1 MKKLYIV
8 SKKNPGADCGSDQ
21 ELLVKFRLT
30 LKKEAKTIRPFRYD
44 LNQIPYDY
52 TVEVRNRFNG
62 LDLIEYL
69 TNYGWWLVTPYRR
82 QGSRPFP
89 RKRNAKRQNGC
100 LGRPYK

>member
-44 LNQIPYDY
+44 LNQILYDY
-52 TVEVRNRFNG
+52 TMEV
-62 LDLIEYL
+62 
-69 TNYGWWLVTPYRR
+69 TNTRD
-82 QGSRPFP
+82 
-89 RKRNAKRQNGC
+89 
-100 LGRPYK
+100 